1 MFACM
6 LPAFT
11 LVSFADEGGENIN
24 GLNAKLYQLK
34 ALSTVMPYSGDR
46 YYHIVGTTT
55 NRDPWCRFD
64 DTVRFENAL
73 PTLLFT
79 SKIDPAHTA
88 TGLTGLDGIFGA
100 DGYLMKWEGTV
111 TAATAGD
118 YTMVGR
124 KIDNGFLAFVDQ
136 NGDGEF
142 TSDEKFYDYASP
154 NHWFDGGEDRLV
166 SQQGAFH
173 LEAGV
178 ATAIQMWYYE
188 AGGGEACVINVS
200 TEGGANDK
208 SFGDAGFTFNLDRT
222 VYTSD
227 LAVNHDRIY
236 EIIPNG
242 ARGGACDGLC
252 NFNHS
257 NVGDGNCS
265 DCNDEANHKYADTID
280 ALKAQMFYLGE
291 KVLPTFETAGFSGLG
306 YTGYQD
312 EDSLIEYTGFITPAT
327 TGTYQFGT
335 KKVDNCLIIEI
346 QIDGEW
352 VNVYEFWAGR
362 VWNDRTTTYSN
373 TTVDL
378 TAGTSYPIRISY
390 LEIDGG
396 QAIEALV
403 KIDGT
408 ESVFAAS
415 GLKLTTEAIDEIPE
429 ITTQYFFNTASE
441 WYYMTSGYTDEDF
454 PADDWM
460 TNAEVYGTWE
470 TANADLGE
478 HGSNVWDTSKDES
491 VIGNKGIWAVKEFTV
506 EDIEAIADW
515 SLMTSMFFDDNIHLY
530 INGKEVFTHGTWNNG
545 LELYKFVD
553 EAGSVLKE
561 GTNVIAAHLWQGHGG
576 YAFDMSLYATADDT
590 SNFAPTYTPP
600 VESTLTLEDGQD
612 YQLYTQTRV
621 NANDAT
627 ATDYRVI
634 IVAKQEWL
642 TDNYDKGFVISFTD
656 GTTAKT
662 LDVVPTTYYRNIL
675 AQNAEGA
682 NDLYVAA
689 EGTAIVGW
697 VVTGVPAG
705 FSATMTVGDA
715 TFTE

>member
-1 MFACM
+1 
-6 LPAFT
+6 
-11 LVSFADEGGENIN
+11 
-24 GLNAKLYQLK
+24 
-34 ALSTVMPYSGDR
+34 
-46 YYHIVGTTT
+46 
-55 NRDPWCRFD
+55 
-64 DTVRFENAL
+64 
-73 PTLLFT
+73 
-79 SKIDPAHTA
+79 
-88 TGLTGLDGIFGA
+88 
-100 DGYLMKWEGTV
+100 
-111 TAATAGD
+111 
-118 YTMVGR
+118 
-124 KIDNGFLAFVDQ
+124 
-136 NGDGEF
+136 
-142 TSDEKFYDYASP
+142 
-154 NHWFDGGEDRLV
+154 
-166 SQQGAFH
+166 
-173 LEAGV
+173 
-178 ATAIQMWYYE
+178 
-188 AGGGEACVINVS
+188 
-200 TEGGANDK
+200 K
-208 SFGDAGFTFNLDRT
+208 SFGDASLALKLDRT
-222 VYTSD
+222 VYTSN

-236 EIIPNG
+236 QIIPNG

-257 NVGDGNCS
+257 NEGDGNCS
-265 DCNDEANHKYADTID
+265 DCNDEANHKYADTIE

-335 KKVDNCLIIEI
+335 TKVDNCLIIEI

-352 VNVYEFWAGR
+352 VTVYEFWAGR

-378 TAGTSYPIRISY
+378 TAGTSYPVRISY

-396 QAIEALV
+396 QAIDAVV

-408 ESVFAAS
+408 ESMFAAS

-429 ITTQYFFNTASE
+429 ITTQYFFSTASE
-441 WYYMTSGYTDEDF
+441 WYYTTSGYTDEDF

-470 TANADLGE
+470 TANADLGQK
-478 HGSNVWDTSKDES
+478 GSNVWDTSEDPAM
-491 VIGNKGIWAVKEFTV
+491 IGNKGIWAVKEFTV
-506 EDIEAIADW
+506 EDVEAIADW
-515 SLMTSMFFDDNIHLY
+515 SLMTSMFFDDNIHVY
-530 INGKEVFTHGTWNNG
+530 INGKEVFTHETWNNG
-545 LELYKFVD
+545 HELYKLVE
-553 EAGSVLKE
+553 EAGSVLKD

-590 SNFAPTYTPP
+590 SNFKPTYTPP

-612 YQLYTQTRV
+612 YQLYTQTRP

-642 TDNYDKGFVISFTD
+642 TNNYDKGYVISFTD
-656 GTTAKT
+656 GTTTKT
-662 LDVVPTTYYRNIL
+662 LEVVPTTYYRNIT
-675 AQNAEGA
+675 AQNAEGV

-689 EGTAIVGW
+689 DGCAIVGW
-697 VVTGVPAG
+697 TVTGVPAG
-705 FSATMTVGDA
+705 FTATMTVGDA